1 MNSLMG
7 MVADFL
13 DRLSDPAFGRPENET
28 YNLRLGLLLDNDER
42 LSEQLANADL
52 SPDDVPA
59 LSLAAWMWYLRWRA
73 LSGGQVPGD
82 AFLSSLYDSTTE
94 PIVRLRVVEAV
105 VTHARGYRDAV
116 IDDTRRP
123 RGLSSLPDNWLRAR
137 IYSIFIGESEPEA
150 GEADATPEEQAWELS
165 AYLLQLG
172 DDLSITTLG
181 ALLAEPWS
189 GQRFLVARIR
199 EVLSRPGLDSESVQ
213 QLRRRLGLN
222 GTDGDNR
229 DL

>member
-13 DRLSDPAFGRPENET
+13 DRLSDPAFGRAENET
-28 YNLRLGLLLDNDER
+28 YNLRLGLLLDNDAR

-73 LSGGQVPGD
+73 LSGGRAPGD
-82 AFLSSLYDSTTE
+82 AFLTSLYDSTTE

-105 VTHARGYRDAV
+105 VTHARGYRDV
-116 IDDTRRP
+116 TIDYP
-123 RGLSSLPDNWLRAR
+123 RQPQGLSTLPDNWLRAR
-137 IYSIFIGESEPEA
+137 LYSILIGESEPEA
-150 GEADATPEEQAWELS
+150 DEAEATPQEQAWELS

-189 GQRFLVARIR
+189 GRRFLATRIL
-199 EVLSRPGLDSESVQ
+199 EVLSRPGLDAEIVQ
-213 QLRRRLGLN
+213 QLRRRLGLD
-222 GTDGDNR
+222 GTDGDDR
-229 DL
+229 

>member
-13 DRLSDPAFGRPENET
+13 DRLSDPAFGQPENET

-73 LSGGQVPGD
+73 LSGGRVPGD
-82 AFLSSLYDSTTE
+82 AFLTSLYDSTTE

-105 VTHARGYRDAV
+105 VTHARRYRDVV
-116 IDDTRRP
+116 INPQRP
-123 RGLSSLPDNWLRAR
+123 QGLSSLPDNWLRAR
-137 IYSIFIGESEPEA
+137 MYSILIGESEPEA
-150 GEADATPEEQAWELS
+150 GEAARNARRAS
-165 AYLLQLG
+165 V
-172 DDLSITTLG
+172 G
-181 ALLAEPWS
+181 AFRLFAPT
-189 GQRFLVARIR
+189 
-199 EVLSRPGLDSESVQ
+199 
-213 QLRRRLGLN
+213 RRRPQHYHA
-222 GTDGDNR
+222 R
-229 DL
+229 CPAC